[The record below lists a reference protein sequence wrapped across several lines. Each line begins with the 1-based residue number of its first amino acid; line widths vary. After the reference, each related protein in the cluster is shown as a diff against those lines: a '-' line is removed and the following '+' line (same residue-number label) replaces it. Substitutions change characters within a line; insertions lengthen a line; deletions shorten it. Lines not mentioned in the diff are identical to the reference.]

1 LRQADHRTAI
11 KPRMRHTKHETPKRL
26 IAAHAPKPS
35 LPGRFFRRMHGNP
48 AAGFEGP
55 NKLTR
60 HQMTTHDFRT
70 PPSVLTWEHL
80 KGLMLDRLGNGP
92 SCECDDCQRT
102 RRVMRA
108 VELEQRQERAGW
120 PALFAAAAIMG

>member
-1 LRQADHRTAI
+1 
-11 KPRMRHTKHETPKRL
+11 
-26 IAAHAPKPS
+26 
-35 LPGRFFRRMHGNP
+35 
-48 AAGFEGP
+48 
-55 NKLTR
+55 
-60 HQMTTHDFRT
+60 MTTHDFRT

-120 PALFAAAAIMG
+120 PALFAAAEGDRNRNRRTGSGPTNLENQRVNDVTG